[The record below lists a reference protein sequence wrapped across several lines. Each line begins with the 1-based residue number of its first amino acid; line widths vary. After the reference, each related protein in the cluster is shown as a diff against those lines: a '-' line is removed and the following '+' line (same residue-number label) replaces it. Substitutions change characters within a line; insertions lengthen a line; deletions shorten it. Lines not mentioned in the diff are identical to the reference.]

1 MRRFLLRLLTSLRP
15 GRAEQEL
22 SREMESHLA
31 LLEDDFLA
39 RGMAP
44 AEARIAARRAFG
56 RPDDAKELH
65 RASRSFAFLDRW
77 GLDIRLALRLLVKH
91 RGLSLAG
98 AFAMAVAI
106 ALGAIAFEI
115 LTEFLD
121 PKLPFAGGDRVVA
134 FWIDDL
140 PAGNEDIRPFDEI
153 ITTGAALSTL
163 EQIGAARS
171 TFQNF
176 VPRAGTPEPVLTAEV
191 TPSAFSIAHAR
202 PLLGRPIA
210 LADTRDGA
218 APVVVIGHD
227 VWESRFGKTP
237 AIIGEA
243 IRLGGTQHTI
253 VGVMPEEFRFPSN
266 HEFWTPL
273 RLASPGSALPGGPPP
288 QYFARLR
295 EDARA
300 TDAAAELT
308 ALVRGRLPR
317 AAGGAQPAN
326 VTVVRYT
333 LAGSVDLMDPRVGFF
348 LRVGQLLI
356 AALALVVA
364 VNLAILF
371 YARTVT
377 RLGEIAVRTALGAG
391 RARILGQLFLEALAV
406 SLAGA
411 AIGVG
416 LTWWFLRALQA
427 RALTRGFPFWI
438 EFGLSPALVVYAIVL
453 AVLAALVMG
462 VLPGVKATGRGVAS
476 SLRDLGG
483 RTTSLG
489 GIWTALV
496 VAQVAIAVAILPGAV
511 YATVMML
518 RVESVGPGFAAQR
531 FVVASVF
538 NGGEGEP
545 VDPEVVRTRHEEL
558 ASRVARETGVESV
571 SYVSAIPGTGGGIR
585 VELEE
590 GVATGE
596 TTVKTAALYGGS
608 DLLAHYEAEIVAG
621 RGFTAG
627 DQNAD
632 AVVVNR
638 RFVSGLPIEGRSPLG
653 LRFRYAAPVGEP
665 AGKWYEIVGV
675 VNDFPAFAPEPF
687 SGPQATVYHAVP
699 PGEMDPFLLSVRF
712 ERELPPGITDR
723 IRQIAAG
730 VDPAMQIREV
740 TPLGSFYDDLRTLWR
755 YLTWGVTG
763 VTVSV
768 LLLSAAGIYAMMSF
782 VIARRTRE
790 IGIRAALGAT
800 RGRLLAAVFG
810 RALWQLAIGVIAGA
824 GLSAL
829 AFSAV
834 DLGFVRSA
842 ALLAVVAAIMLVVGG
857 LAAFAPARRGL
868 RLSPTEALR
877 VD

>member
-1 MRRFLLRLLTSLRP
+1 MRRFFLRLLAFFRP

-31 LLEDDFLA
+31 LLEDEFAA
-39 RGMAP
+39 RGMTP
-44 AEARIAARRAFG
+44 AEARVAARRAFG
-56 RPDDAKELH
+56 RPDEAKELH

-77 GLDIRLALRLLVKH
+77 GLDIRLALRLLVKY

-121 PKLPFAGGDRVVA
+121 PKLPFARGNRVVA

-140 PAGNEDIRPFDEI
+140 PPGNEDFRPFDEI
-153 ITTGAALSTL
+153 ITAGATLSTL
-163 EQIGAARS
+163 EEIGAARS
-171 TFQNF
+171 MFQNL

-202 PLLGRPIA
+202 PLLGRPIT
-210 LADTRDGA
+210 LADTREGA

-237 AIIGEA
+237 AIIGET
-243 IRLGGTQHTI
+243 IRLGGAQHTI

-300 TDAAAELT
+300 ADAAAELT
-308 ALVRGRLPR
+308 ALVRGRLPGR
-317 AAGGAQPAN
+317 AEGSKPVQI
-326 VTVVRYT
+326 TVARYT
-333 LAGSVDLMDPRVGFF
+333 HTDVDLRDPRVGFF
-348 LRVGQLLI
+348 LRIGQLLI

-416 LTWWFLRALQA
+416 LTWLFLRALQA

-438 EFGLSPALVVYAIVL
+438 EFGLSPSVVVYAIVL

-483 RTTSLG
+483 RATSLG
-489 GIWTALV
+489 GVWTALV

-511 YATVMML
+511 YATVMMV

-545 VDPEVVRTRHEEL
+545 VDRELVRTRHEEL

-571 SYVSAIPGTGGGIR
+571 SYLSAIPGTGGGIR

-590 GVATGE
+590 GIATGE
-596 TTVKTAALYGGS
+596 TAVKTAALYGGS
-608 DLLAHYEAEIVAG
+608 DFFAHYEAEIVAG
-621 RGFTAG
+621 RGFTAA

-653 LRFRYAAPVGEP
+653 LRFRYAAPEGQA

-712 ERELPPGITDR
+712 ERDLPPGITDR
-723 IRQIAAG
+723 IRQIAAE

-740 TPLGSFYDDLRTLWR
+740 TPLASFYDDLRTLWR

-763 VTVSV
+763 ITASV

-810 RALWQLAIGVIAGA
+810 RALWQLAIGVILGA

-829 AFSAV
+829 AFAAV